1 MTQRDLCT
9 AGSSSWTFNCH
20 SILCTA
26 LRAAASCCCR
36 INKHV
41 WGGGETKHKSTWYMH
56 DITVSKPLTE
66 DITANFYLHA
76 VIFIIHILDPGNEL
90 ASVEAIS
97 HRFVLI
103 TLRTY
108 TKLQCRL
115 CNGFGK
121 IRLPLIKFVI
131 I

>member
-1 MTQRDLCT
+1 M
-9 AGSSSWTFNCH
+9 S
-20 SILCTA
+20 
-26 LRAAASCCCR
+26 
-36 INKHV
+36 
-41 WGGGETKHKSTWYMH
+41 GGGETKHKSTWYMH

-115 CNGFGK
+115 CNGLGK